1 MSLQDR
7 LQAVQTVMPERPGVV
22 PPAVFQSDVP
32 IVIKGLTSEW
42 PVLDAS
48 DLEGME
54 RYLSGFW
61 IDRPVVAYVGASG
74 IDGRFFYDEHFTGF
88 NFKGGSAPLAQIF
101 DRLKEQES
109 DDDSLAIYVG
119 STPVDTWLPGFRGAN
134 DIEIPAEEALVS
146 FWLGNKTR
154 ISAHY
159 DYPDNIACVVAGTR
173 RFTLF
178 PPNRLT
184 TCTSGRLIKRHRV
197 KPSAWWILPTPTWS
211 NSRTSS
217 RRWRRGVRL
226 SANPVTRFTSL
237 ASGGT
242 TSSPCHR
249 SIC

>member
-1 MSLQDR
+1 MTDCEAVSSLQDR

-178 PPNRLT
+178 PPAARHKL
-184 TCTSGRLIKRHRV
+184 SPSSSPRFPFFGRGI
-197 KPSAWWILPTPTWS
+197 PSFLLFFPCACS
-211 NSRTSS
+211 SRTLRSRTCFFGRRFS
-217 RRWRRGVRL
+217 RRPLSCRL
-226 SANPVTRFTSL
+226 L
-237 ASGGT
+237 
-242 TSSPCHR
+242 SPC
-249 SIC
+249 